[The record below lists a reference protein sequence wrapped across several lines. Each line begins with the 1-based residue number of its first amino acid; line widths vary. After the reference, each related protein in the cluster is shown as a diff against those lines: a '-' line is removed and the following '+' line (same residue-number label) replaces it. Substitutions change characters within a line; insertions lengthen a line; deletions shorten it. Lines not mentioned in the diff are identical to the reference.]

1 MAHNHNKIILNLMIK
16 NESKIIERCIGR
28 ALEHVDAVS
37 ILDTGSTDNT
47 VEICNTF
54 LKASGK
60 PFKVSVEPFKNF
72 GYNRTVSFKKTQDL
86 CTELEWDATKTY
98 AMTVDADMIIKPSP
112 EFKNFEMTVPG
123 YTVIQ
128 QNGSL
133 KYHNNRFHQ
142 CAYEW
147 KCVGATHEYWS
158 GDPTKKIP
166 YEIFYIDDVNDG
178 GCKSD
183 KFERD
188 IRLLTE
194 DLNED
199 PKNGRTYFY
208 LAQSYKDSG
217 KFEEAIA
224 HYKKRIEVGGW
235 YEEVWQAHYQIAKCY
250 ECLKQPEEM
259 EAWALKA
266 FKFHP
271 YRAEPIFFLVQYF
284 KDRYEHFKAYQYY
297 LKGKD
302 IPFPKNDVLFIEYSI
317 YEGLFEYENTILSC
331 YVFNKSRQD
340 ALNDMVSYINTK
352 QHRIDNVWDNI
363 QYYIEPLVSS
373 TYKGEYSK
381 LFFPQ
386 VDEFQVSSCS
396 VLPYK
401 NKLLMNTRYVNYSID
416 SRGQYHMRSADG
428 NVKTRNGMTYLNSSY
443 YPLDDVRM
451 MKEEPDKIY
460 PSNIEGL
467 EDVRLFVHK
476 DKLHFTASSKNIT
489 NDGKIVMTIGD
500 YNPENAKM
508 TNINI
513 IQSPKPSDC
522 EKNWIYVPEYSLVST
537 EAAKNKMNFIY
548 GWDPLQIGAVNMTFD
563 FAKEENKSE
572 SEDKPQL
579 EEIKLVQKLEIHT
592 TFETP
597 RFFSRFRGSSTICE
611 YDGRF
616 WCVAHF
622 VKYSTPRVYLHS
634 VVTFN
639 RETMKPE
646 SYSLPFVFRKH
657 AIEYCLGF
665 HIKEGKMCFIFSQND
680 NEPGF
685 ITMPITNLRFL
696 PIS

>member
-54 LKASGK
+54 LTASGK

-72 GYNRTVSFKKTQDL
+72 GYNRTVSFKKVQEL
-86 CTELEWDATKTY
+86 CKELEWNATKTY

-112 EFKNFEMTVPG
+112 EFKNFEMKVPG

-158 GDPTKKIP
+158 GDPTEKIP
-166 YEIFYIDDVNDG
+166 YEIFFIDDINDG

-188 IRLLTE
+188 VRLLTE
-194 DLNED
+194 DLKED

-217 KFEEAIA
+217 NFDEAIK

-235 YEEVWQAHYQIAKCY
+235 YEEIWQSHYQIAKCY

-271 YRAEPIFFLVQYF
+271 HRAEPIYFLLQYF
-284 KDRYEHFKAYQYY
+284 KDRYEHFKAYHYY

-340 ALNDMVSYINTK
+340 VLNDMVSYINTK
-352 QHRIDNVWDNI
+352 QHKIDNVWDNI
-363 QYYIEPLVSS
+363 QYYIEPLTSN

-386 VDEFQVSSCS
+386 IDEFQVSSCS
-396 VLPYK
+396 VVPYK
-401 NKLLMNTRYVNYSID
+401 NKLIMNTRYVNYSID
-416 SRGQYHMRSADG
+416 SKGSYHMRSADG
-428 NVKTRNGMTYLNSSY
+428 NVKTRNGVTSLNTSY
-443 YPLDDVRM
+443 YPLDDVKM
-451 MKEEPDKIY
+451 MKEESYKTY
-460 PSNIEGL
+460 PSNIEGF
-467 EDVRLFVHK
+467 EDVRLFVFK
-476 DKLHFTASSKNIT
+476 DKLHFTASSKNISS
-489 NDGKIVMTIGD
+489 DGKIVMTLGD
-500 YNPENAKM
+500 YDPENLKM
-508 TNINI
+508 SNISI
-513 IQSPKPSDC
+513 INPPKLSDC
-522 EKNWIYVPEYSLVST
+522 EKNWIYIPDYSLVGT

-548 GWDPLQIGAVNMTFD
+548 GWHPLQIGAVNTSFD
-563 FAKEENKSE
+563 FKDTDEDK
-572 SEDKPQL
+572 SEDKSPSD
-579 EEIKLVQKLEIHT
+579 EIKLVQKLQIHT

-611 YDGRF
+611 YSGRL

-622 VKYSTPRVYLHS
+622 VKYTTPRVYLHS

-646 SYSLPFVFRKH
+646 LYSLPFVFRKH

-685 ITMPITNLRFL
+685 ITIPISNLQFL

>member
-54 LKASGK
+54 LTASGK

-72 GYNRTVSFKKTQDL
+72 GYNRTISFKKAQEL

-98 AMTVDADMIIKPSP
+98 AMTVDADMIIKPAP

-123 YTVIQ
+123 YTVIP

-158 GDPTKKIP
+158 GDPTSKIP
-166 YEIFYIDDVNDG
+166 YEVFYIDDVNDG

-217 KFEEAIA
+217 KFEEAIK

-271 YRAEPIFFLVQYF
+271 HRAEPIFFLVQYF

-317 YEGLFEYENTILSC
+317 YEGMFEYENTILSC

-363 QYYIEPLVSS
+363 QYYIEPLISS

-381 LFFPQ
+381 LFFPH
-386 VDEFQVSSCS
+386 VGEFQVSSCS
-396 VLPYK
+396 VVPYK

-416 SRGQYHMRSADG
+416 SKGSYHMRSADG
-428 NVKTRNGMTYLNSSY
+428 NVKTRNGVTYLNSSY
-443 YPLDDVRM
+443 YPLEDVRM
-451 MKEEPDKIY
+451 MKEEPDKTY

-467 EDVRLFVHK
+467 EDVRLFLYK

-489 NDGKIVMTIGD
+489 SDGKIVMTIGD
-500 YNPENAKM
+500 YNPDSAKM
-508 TNINI
+508 TNISVI
-513 IQSPKPSDC
+513 RPPRPSDC
-522 EKNWIYVPEYSLVST
+522 EKNWIHIPEYSLINT
-537 EAAKNKMNFIY
+537 DAAKNKMNFIY
-548 GWDPLQIGAVNMTFD
+548 GWHPLQIGAINSLFD
-563 FAKEENKSE
+563 FTKEEGK
-572 SEDKPQL
+572 EDKP
-579 EEIKLVQKLEIHT
+579 ESDEIKVVQKLEIHT
-592 TFETP
+592 TYETP

-611 YDGRF
+611 YEGRL

-665 HIKEGKMCFIFSQND
+665 HIKDGKMCFIFSQND

>member
-54 LKASGK
+54 LTASGK

-72 GYNRTVSFKKTQDL
+72 GYNRTISFKKAQEL

-98 AMTVDADMIIKPSP
+98 AMTVDADMIIKPAP

-142 CAYEW
+142 CAYDW

-158 GDPTKKIP
+158 GDPTSKIP
-166 YEIFYIDDVNDG
+166 YEVFYIDDVNDG

-217 KFEEAIA
+217 KFEEAIK

-235 YEEVWQAHYQIAKCY
+235 YEEIWQSHYQIAKCY

-271 YRAEPIFFLVQYF
+271 HRAEPIFFLVQYF

-363 QYYIEPLVSS
+363 QYYIEPLISS

-381 LFFPQ
+381 LFFPH
-386 VDEFQVSSCS
+386 VGEFQVSSCS
-396 VLPYK
+396 VVPYK

-416 SRGQYHMRSADG
+416 SRGSYHMRSADG

-443 YPLDDVRM
+443 YPLEDVRM
-451 MKEEPDKIY
+451 MKEEPDKTY

-467 EDVRLFVHK
+467 EDVRLFLYK

-489 NDGKIVMTIGD
+489 KDGKIVMTIGD
-500 YNPENAKM
+500 YDPDSAKM
-508 TNINI
+508 TNISVI
-513 IQSPKPSDC
+513 RPPRPSDC
-522 EKNWIYVPEYSLVST
+522 EKNWIHIPEYSLINTAS
-537 EAAKNKMNFIY
+537 AKNKMNFIY
-548 GWDPLQIGAVNMTFD
+548 GWHPLQIGAINSSFD
-563 FAKEENKSE
+563 FTKEEGK
-572 SEDKPQL
+572 EDKT
-579 EEIKLVQKLEIHT
+579 ESDEIKVVQKLEIHT
-592 TFETP
+592 TYETP

-611 YDGRF
+611 YEGRL

-665 HIKEGKMCFIFSQND
+665 HIKDGKMCFIFSQND

>member
-28 ALEHVDAVS
+28 ALEYVDAVS

-54 LKASGK
+54 LIASGK
-60 PFKVSVEPFKNF
+60 PFKVSVEPFKTF
-72 GYNRTVSFKKTQDL
+72 GFNRTVSFKKTQEL
-86 CTELEWDATKTY
+86 CKELKWDANKTY

-112 EFKNFEMTVPG
+112 EFKNFELLVPG

-142 CAYEW
+142 CSYEW

-158 GDPTKKIP
+158 GDPTDKIP
-166 YEIFYIDDVNDG
+166 YEVFFIDDINDG

-183 KFERD
+183 KIERD

-194 DLNED
+194 DLKED
-199 PKNGRTYFY
+199 PNNGRTYFY
-208 LAQSYKDSG
+208 LAQSYKDCG
-217 KFEEAIA
+217 KFEEAIKN
-224 HYKKRIEVGGW
+224 YKKRIEVGGW
-235 YEEVWQAHYQIAKCY
+235 IEEVWHAHYQIAKCY
-250 ECLKQPEEM
+250 DCLKEPEEV
-259 EAWALKA
+259 EAWALRA
-266 FKFHP
+266 FKIHP
-271 YRAEPIFFLVQYF
+271 HRAEPLYFLLQYF
-284 KDRYEHFKAYQYY
+284 KNKYEHFKAYQYY

-302 IPFPKNDVLFIEYSI
+302 IPFPKNDLLFVEYPV
-317 YEGLFEYENTILSC
+317 YEGLFDYENTILSC
-331 YVFNKSRQD
+331 YVFNKTRQD
-340 ALNDMVSYINTK
+340 TLNDIVSYINTK
-352 QHRIDNVWDNI
+352 QHNIDNVWDNI

-373 TYKGEYSK
+373 IYKGEYSK

-386 VDEFQVSSCS
+386 MDEFQVSSCS
-396 VLPYK
+396 VIPYK

-416 SRGQYHMRSADG
+416 SQGQYHMRSADG
-428 NVKTRNGMTYLNSSY
+428 HVKTKNGMTYLNSSY
-443 YPLDDVRM
+443 YPLEDVKM
-451 MKEEPDKIY
+451 MKEEPGKTY

-467 EDVRLFVHK
+467 EDVRLFMFK
-476 DKLHFTASSKNIT
+476 DKVYFTASSKNIT
-489 NDGKIVMTIGD
+489 NDGKIVMVIGD
-500 YNPENAKM
+500 YDPENTKM
-508 TNINI
+508 SNIGV
-513 IQSPKPSDC
+513 IQPPKPSDC
-522 EKNWIYVPEYSLVST
+522 EKNWIYIPEYSLSST

-548 GWDPLQIGAVNMTFD
+548 GWHPLQIGAVNMSFD
-563 FAKEENKSE
+563 FIDGKNS
-572 SEDKPQL
+572 SG
-579 EEIKLVQKLEIHT
+579 EISLLQNLQIHT

-611 YDGRF
+611 YDGRL

-646 SYSLPFVFRKH
+646 MYSLPFVFRKH
-657 AIEYCLGF
+657 AIEYCLGL
-665 HIKEGKMCFIFSQND
+665 HIKDGKMCCIFSQND

-685 ITMPITNLRFL
+685 ITMPINNLRFL

>member
-1 MAHNHNKIILNLMIK
+1 MIK

-54 LKASGK
+54 LTASGK

-72 GYNRTVSFKKTQDL
+72 GFNRTVSFKKVQEL
-86 CTELEWDATKTY
+86 CKELGWDANSTY

-112 EFKNFEMTVPG
+112 EFKDFKMTVPG

-142 CAYEW
+142 CAYDW

-158 GDPTKKIP
+158 GDPTEKIP
-166 YEIFYIDDVNDG
+166 YEIFFIDDINDG

-188 IRLLTE
+188 VRLLTE
-194 DLNED
+194 DLKND
-199 PKNGRTYFY
+199 PNNGRTFFY

-217 KFEEAIA
+217 NFEESIK

-271 YRAEPIFFLVQYF
+271 HRSEPIYFLVQYF

-352 QHRIDNVWDNI
+352 QHKMDNVWDNI
-363 QYYIEPLVSS
+363 QYYIETLTST

-396 VLPYK
+396 VIPYK
-401 NKLLMNTRYVNYSID
+401 NKLTMNTRYVNYSID
-416 SRGQYHMRSADG
+416 SRGSYHMRSADG
-428 NVKTRNGMTYLNSSY
+428 NVKTRNGVTYLNSSY
-443 YPLDDVRM
+443 YPLEDVRM
-451 MKEEPDKIY
+451 MKEEPEKTY

-489 NDGKIVMTIGD
+489 NDGKIVIAIGD
-500 YNPENAKM
+500 YDPENAKM
-508 TNINI
+508 TNINV
-513 IQSPKPSDC
+513 IQPPKPSDC
-522 EKNWIYVPEYSLVST
+522 EKNWIYVPEYSLPNT
-537 EAAKNKMNFIY
+537 EAAKNKMNFVY
-548 GWDPLQIGAVNMTFD
+548 GWHPFQIGAVNTSFD
-563 FAKEENKSE
+563 FAKEK
-572 SEDKPQL
+572 SEDKPDDKITIN
-579 EEIKLVQKLEIHT
+579 EIVLVQKLEIHT
-592 TFETP
+592 IFETP
-597 RFFSRFRGSSTICE
+597 RFFSRFRGSSTICD
-611 YDGRF
+611 YDGRL

-639 RETMKPE
+639 RQTMKPE

-685 ITMPITNLRFL
+685 ITMPINNLRFL

>member
-54 LKASGK
+54 LTASGK

-72 GYNRTVSFKKTQDL
+72 GYNRTISFKKAQEL
-86 CTELEWDATKTY
+86 CTELEWDASKTY
-98 AMTVDADMIIKPSP
+98 AMTVDADMIIKPAP

-142 CAYEW
+142 CAYDW

-158 GDPTKKIP
+158 GDPTSKIP
-166 YEIFYIDDVNDG
+166 YEVFYIDDVNDG

-217 KFEEAIA
+217 KFEEAIK

-271 YRAEPIFFLVQYF
+271 HRAEPIFFLVQYF

-363 QYYIEPLVSS
+363 QYYIEPLISS

-381 LFFPQ
+381 LFFPH
-386 VDEFQVSSCS
+386 VGEFQVSSCS
-396 VLPYK
+396 VVPYK
-401 NKLLMNTRYVNYSID
+401 NKLVMNTRYVNYSID
-416 SRGQYHMRSADG
+416 SKGSYHMRSADG
-428 NVKTRNGMTYLNSSY
+428 NVKTRNGVTYLNSSY
-443 YPLDDVRM
+443 YPLEDVRM
-451 MKEEPDKIY
+451 MKEEPDKTY

-467 EDVRLFVHK
+467 EDVRLFLYK

-489 NDGKIVMTIGD
+489 SDGKIVMTIGD
-500 YNPENAKM
+500 YNPDSAKM
-508 TNINI
+508 TNISVI
-513 IQSPKPSDC
+513 RPPRPSDC
-522 EKNWIYVPEYSLVST
+522 EKNWIHIPEYSLINT
-537 EAAKNKMNFIY
+537 DAAKNKMNFIY
-548 GWDPLQIGAVNMTFD
+548 GWHPLQIGAINSSFD
-563 FAKEENKSE
+563 FTKEEGK
-572 SEDKPQL
+572 EDKT
-579 EEIKLVQKLEIHT
+579 ESDEIKVVQKLEIHT
-592 TFETP
+592 TYETP

-611 YDGRF
+611 YEGRL

-665 HIKEGKMCFIFSQND
+665 HIKDGKMCFIFSQND

-685 ITMPITNLRFL
+685 ITMPVVNLRFL